1 MITGD
6 LHDFDF
12 LAGEWS
18 IVNRTLRARGVGS
31 DDWDEFPG
39 SLRLY
44 FLLGGLVNVD
54 EIAFPTKGWSGSSV
68 RIFNLERHQWSIYWV
83 SSMAGVLQPPVVGGF
98 SGSLGEFHGEDED
111 AGRRVKVRYLWTKLG
126 PYVPRNEAG
135 VLIRWK

>member
-54 EIAFPTKGWSGSSV
+54 EIAFPTKVGLDRACAFSTSNDTNGPFIGSAA
-68 RIFNLERHQWSIYWV
+68 W
-83 SSMAGVLQPPVVGGF
+83 PVCF
-98 SGSLGEFHGEDED
+98 SRLS
-111 AGRRVKVRYLWTKLG
+111 
-126 PYVPRNEAG
+126 
-135 VLIRWK
+135 